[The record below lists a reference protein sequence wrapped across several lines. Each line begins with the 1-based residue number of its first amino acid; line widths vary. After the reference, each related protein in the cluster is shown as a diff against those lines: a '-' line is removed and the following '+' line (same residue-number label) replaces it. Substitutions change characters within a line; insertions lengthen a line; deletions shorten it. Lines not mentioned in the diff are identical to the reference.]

1 MAKRGR
7 PKGQPTN
14 PLTRSRITEA
24 RERKGFSKMELSRQI
39 QVDVSAVRKWENGTL
54 PIPEYH
60 LEAIAT
66 ACEVPVQW
74 LKGETV
80 PDIIQNS
87 MLILNNINP
96 DTIKDE
102 AVQLSEQ
109 AETES
114 LTIIYALRMC
124 GYTVADIKDTQ
135 KFSAYMTD
143 TIRNIVETYMNNLN
157 Q

>member
-7 PKGQPTN
+7 PKGKPMN
-14 PLTRSRITEA
+14 SLTASRITEA
-24 RERKGFSKMELSRQI
+24 RERKGFSKMELSRLI
-39 QVDVSAVRKWENGTL
+39 HCDASAIRKWENGTNN
-54 PIPEYH
+54 ITEEN

-66 ACEVPVQW
+66 ACEVPVSW
-74 LKGETV
+74 LKGESL

-87 MLILNNINP
+87 ILVLNNIVP
-96 DTIKDE
+96 EDVKDHAIE
-102 AVQLSEQ
+102 LSEQ
-109 AETES
+109 IEAES

-124 GYTVADIKDTQ
+124 GYTVADINDTQ

-157 Q
+157 